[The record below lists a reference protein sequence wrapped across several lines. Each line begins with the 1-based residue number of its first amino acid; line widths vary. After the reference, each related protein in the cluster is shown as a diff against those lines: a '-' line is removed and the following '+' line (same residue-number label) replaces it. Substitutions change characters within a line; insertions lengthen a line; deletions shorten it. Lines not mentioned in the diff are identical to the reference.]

1 MNIYDVLCPPS
12 SVFMSRRSPPRHVQP
27 CLHCGACQRWH
38 GELRESGAGRHIPFL
53 QVQPHVL
60 WADHNHWDDWLVF
73 LFSMNWRILGLV
85 LLPSIKYLS
94 VFALKRWLAP
104 ACTVAPHFKQLL
116 RSLLKGRRVVLVTR
130 KDWVT
135 RKGRVRRGKGGGD
148 SLQELIRCM
157 GGSKSQVTMWRNWKP
172 YLSREKKKKTNKK
185 NFMWFWRYLKHRRL
199 V

>member
-12 SVFMSRRSPPRHVQP
+12 SVFISRRGPPRHVQP
-27 CLHCGACQRWH
+27 CLHCDACQGWH

-60 WADHNHWDDWLVF
+60 WADRNHWDDWLVF

-85 LLPSIKYLS
+85 LLPSVKYLS

-104 ACTVAPHFKQLL
+104 ACTIAPHFKQLL

-135 RKGRVRRGKGGGD
+135 RKGRVRRTHPVD
-148 SLQELIRCM
+148 
-157 GGSKSQVTMWRNWKP
+157 GGSKSQVTMWRKWKP
-172 YLSREKKKKTNKK
+172 YLSHEKKKEKN

-199 V
+199 VYD

>member
-1 MNIYDVLCPPS
+1 MNIYDVLRPPS
-12 SVFMSRRSPPRHVQP
+12 SVFISRRGPPPPRHVQP

-135 RKGRVRRGKGGGD
+135 RKGRVRRGKGCGD

-157 GGSKSQVTMWRNWKP
+157 GGVKVPSDDVKKLKTLLKP
-172 YLSREKKKKTNKK
+172 WEKKKPTKKTSCGSEGI
-185 NFMWFWRYLKHRRL
+185 
-199 V
+199 